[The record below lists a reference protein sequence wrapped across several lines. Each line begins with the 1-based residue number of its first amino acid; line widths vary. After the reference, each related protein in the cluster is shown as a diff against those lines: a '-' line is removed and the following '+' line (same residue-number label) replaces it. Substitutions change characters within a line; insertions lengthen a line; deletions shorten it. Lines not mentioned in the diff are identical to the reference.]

1 MSRSICPLIRKRR
14 ERRPAE
20 TARVVSAIAEKAQP
34 TGSRGLMVVSIML
47 ATLMQAIDTT
57 IANVALP
64 QMQGSLSATQDQAAW
79 VLTSYIVA
87 AAIMTPVTGWLA
99 GTLGRRRLLV
109 LAVSG
114 FTVASI
120 LCGLAT
126 GIGEMVIFRVMQ
138 GLFGASLVPISQS
151 LLLDVFPKE
160 KHGAAMALWGVGI
173 MIGPILGPPFG
184 GWLTENFSWRWV
196 FLINVPVGALALMG
210 ILASVRRDERWARP
224 FDFRGLALLAVGIGA
239 LQLFLDRGES
249 QDWFGSLEIQIEAAL
264 GLLGLYLYWV
274 HWRENKHAL
283 LDLGLW
289 RNGNFAVACL
299 LIFVVGIVLFATLA
313 LLPPYLSQIV
323 HYPVMDIGLLL
334 APRGV
339 GTMLGMMLVGRLLG
353 RIDARWPILTGM
365 LLTAG
370 SLHFMC
376 QFGVDVSRS
385 DVIWI
390 GFMQGLGLG
399 LVFVPV
405 STVAYATLPPQM
417 RTEAASLFSLVRNLG
432 SSIGISVV
440 MTLLSRAVQ
449 INHADLAARVPAY
462 GAEQALLPAVW
473 NLASPAGAAALNA
486 EITRQAAVIGYV
498 NDFWLMMWLTI
509 AAVPL
514 VYFLRARSMKIDP
527 SAAVVDH

>member
-1 MSRSICPLIRKRR
+1 MSSV
-14 ERRPAE
+14 
-20 TARVVSAIAEKAQP
+20 TQKAQP
-34 TGSRGLMVVSIML
+34 TGSRGLMVASIML

-87 AAIMTPVTGWLA
+87 AAIVTPVTGWLA

-109 LAVSG
+109 IAVSG
-114 FTVASI
+114 FTAASI

-126 GIGEMVIFRVMQ
+126 GIGEMVLFRIAQ
-138 GLFGASLVPISQS
+138 GVFGASLVPISQS
-151 LLLDVFPKE
+151 LLLDVFPRE
-160 KHGAAMALWGVGI
+160 KHGAAMALWGIGI

-184 GWLTENFSWRWV
+184 GWLTQNFSWRWV

-210 ILASVRRDERWARP
+210 ILASVRRDTPWARP
-224 FDFRGLALLAVGIGA
+224 FDWRGLAFLAIGIGA
-239 LQLFLDRGES
+239 MQLFLDRGES

-264 GLLGLYLYWV
+264 GALGLYLYWV
-274 HWRENKHAL
+274 HWRGREHAL
-283 LDLGLW
+283 LDLGMW
-289 RNGNFAVACL
+289 RNGNYAVACL

-339 GTMLGMMLVGRLLG
+339 GTMIGMMLVGRLSG

-365 LLTAG
+365 LLTVG
-370 SLHFMC
+370 SLYFMC
-376 QFGVDVSRS
+376 QFGVDVSRV
-385 DVIWI
+385 DVVWI

-417 RTEAASLFSLVRNLG
+417 RTDAASLFSLVRNLG
-432 SSIGISVV
+432 SSIGISAV
-440 MTLLSRAVQ
+440 MTLLSRATQ
-449 INHADLAARVPAY
+449 ISHAEIAARVPAY
-462 GAEQALLPAVW
+462 GVEQSTLPALW
-473 NLASPAGAAALNA
+473 NPSSPVGAAALNV

-498 NDFWLMMWLTI
+498 NDFWLMMWLTL

-514 VYFLRARSMKIDP
+514 VYFLRARNP
-527 SAAVVDH
+527 PGAPAVEVELS

>member
-1 MSRSICPLIRKRR
+1 MSALI
-14 ERRPAE
+14 
-20 TARVVSAIAEKAQP
+20 SASAEKAQP
-34 TGSRGLMVVSIML
+34 TGSRGLMVGSIML

-99 GTLGRRRLLV
+99 GALGRRRLLV
-109 LAVSG
+109 IAVSG
-114 FTVASI
+114 FTVASV

-126 GIGEMVIFRVMQ
+126 GIGEMVLFRILQ

-160 KHGAAMALWGVGI
+160 KHGSAMALWGVGI

-196 FLINVPVGALALMG
+196 FLINVPVGILALMG
-210 ILASVRRDERWARP
+210 ILASVRRDERWRRP
-224 FDFRGLALLAVGIGA
+224 FDFRGLAFLAIGIGA
-239 LQLFLDRGES
+239 LQLFFDRGQS
-249 QDWFGSLEIQIEAAL
+249 LDWFGSLEVQIEAAL
-264 GLLGLYLYWV
+264 GALGLYLYWV
-274 HWRENKHAL
+274 HWRSSEHAL
-283 LDLGLW
+283 LDLGMW
-289 RNGNFAVACL
+289 RNANYAVASM

-313 LLPPYLSQIV
+313 LLPPYLSQIA
-323 HYPVMDIGLLL
+323 HFPVMDIGLLL
-334 APRGV
+334 APRGI

-353 RIDARWPILTGM
+353 RIDARWPILVGM
-365 LLTAG
+365 MLTAT
-370 SLHFMC
+370 SLHFMTS
-376 QFGVDVSRS
+376 FGVDVSRS
-385 DVIWI
+385 DVLWL

-405 STVAYATLPPQM
+405 STMAYATLAPHL
-417 RTEAASLFSLVRNLG
+417 RTEAASLFSLVRNVG

-449 INHADLAARVPAY
+449 INHADLGARVPAY
-462 GAEQALLPAVW
+462 GAEQALLPAAW
-473 NLASPAGAAALNA
+473 NPGSFAGASALNA
-486 EITRQAAVIGYV
+486 EISRQAAVIGYI
-498 NDFWLMMWLTI
+498 NDFWLLMWLTV
-509 AAVPL
+509 AALPL
-514 VYFLRARSMKIDP
+514 VYFLRVRPGRVDP
-527 SAAVVDH
+527 VDIAVVAEQ

>member
-1 MSRSICPLIRKRR
+1 M
-14 ERRPAE
+14 
-20 TARVVSAIAEKAQP
+20 SAIAEKAQP
-34 TGSRGLMVVSIML
+34 TGSRGLMVASIML

-99 GTLGRRRLLV
+99 GTFGRRRLLV

-126 GIGEMVIFRVMQ
+126 GIGEMVLFRVAQ

-173 MIGPILGPPFG
+173 MVGPILGPPFG
-184 GWLTENFSWRWV
+184 GWLTQNFSWRWV

-210 ILASVRRDERWARP
+210 ILASVRRDKPWARP
-224 FDFRGLALLAVGIGA
+224 FDFRGLALLAIGIGSM
-239 LQLFLDRGES
+239 QLFLDRGES

-264 GLLGLYLYWV
+264 GVLGLYLYWV
-274 HWRENKHAL
+274 HWRGRENAAL

-353 RIDARWPILTGM
+353 RIDARWPIFTGM

-370 SLHFMC
+370 SLYFMC

-385 DVIWI
+385 DVVWI

-440 MTLLSRAVQ
+440 MTLLSRAMQ
-449 INHADLAARVPAY
+449 INHADISARVPAY
-462 GAEQALLPAVW
+462 GAETSLLPALW
-473 NLASPAGAAALNA
+473 NPSSPVGAAALNA

-498 NDFWLMMWLTI
+498 NDFWLMMWLTV

-514 VYFLRARSMKIDP
+514 VYFLRARTAP
-527 SAAVVDH
+527 GAPAVAVVDH